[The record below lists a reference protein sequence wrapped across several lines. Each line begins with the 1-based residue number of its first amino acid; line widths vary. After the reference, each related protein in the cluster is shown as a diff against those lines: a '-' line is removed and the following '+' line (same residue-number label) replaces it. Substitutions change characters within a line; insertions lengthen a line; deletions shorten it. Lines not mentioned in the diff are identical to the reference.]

1 MQVVDSFVLCI
12 ISIFLLSVAL
22 EKRQNMS
29 KVQVK
34 GIFVGAKV
42 VRGPDWDW
50 GNQVFKN
57 IFTGVSYIKTELEN
71 NLNKYSNIFNSLAFQ

>member
-1 MQVVDSFVLCI
+1 MNNYSYTYARLVLMDVFFFHFDSVL
-12 ISIFLLSVAL
+12 LD
-22 EKRQNMS
+22 KRHSMT

-50 GNQVFKN
+50 GNQVN
-57 IFTGVSYIKTELEN
+57 ITHK
-71 NLNKYSNIFNSLAFQ
+71 

>member
-1 MQVVDSFVLCI
+1 MRSIVIKILFLC
-12 ISIFLLSVAL
+12 FNFSVAM
-22 EKRQNMS
+22 EKRQSMS

-50 GNQVFKN
+50 GNQV
-57 IFTGVSYIKTELEN
+57 I
-71 NLNKYSNIFNSLAFQ
+71 

>member
-1 MQVVDSFVLCI
+1 M
-12 ISIFLLSVAL
+12 
-22 EKRQNMS
+22 EKRQSMS

-50 GNQVFKN
+50 GNQV
-57 IFTGVSYIKTELEN
+57 IK
-71 NLNKYSNIFNSLAFQ
+71 LNFFLITLCINK